1 MLIELRIDNFAI
13 INHLELEFSP
23 GLVTFTGETG
33 AGKSIILDAIEM
45 LLGGKA
51 DPSFIRSGADRAQ
64 VEGEFHLTSVVRPQ
78 VQAILEREDL
88 MDDPH
93 RITLAREIRRE
104 GRSTARLNGR
114 AVNSSLLRE
123 VGAYL
128 VDIHGQSEHL
138 SLLNVRQHVHL
149 LDRYAD
155 TSARLQQYGELYRK
169 LIAVRRDLENLRQT
183 EQDAARRT
191 DMLNYQLQEIEAARL
206 VPGEEDTLRQDRTR
220 LSNAENLASLAQSAL
235 VALDEG
241 SPESPAITDLLGQV
255 THALASLARIDASK
269 EELSAQAELALDNLT
284 DLARE
289 LRNYAESV
297 EYNPKRLEQIE
308 ERLDLIHNL
317 KRKYGG
323 SVEAVLTYAADARTQ
338 LDTITHAG
346 ERIAELEAEEKTLLK
361 QTGEVALALSEKRKS
376 TAETMS
382 QAVEKELDDLRMQG
396 ARFAVDFQSRP
407 DPQGLPLPDGSR
419 VAFDPTGID
428 RVEFLVAPNPGEG
441 LNSLART
448 ASGGETSRLMLA
460 LKTVLAQ
467 ADVLSTLIFDEI
479 DQGIG
484 GRVGTTVGEK
494 LWRLSRD
501 HQVMC
506 VTHLPQLAAFGTQH
520 FRVAKEVEDGRTL
533 TQVTLLNE
541 ALRREELA
549 QMLGGVSDANLN
561 AARELLDTA
570 RLTTSGD

>member
-13 INHLELEFSP
+13 IQHLELEFTP
-23 GLVTFTGETG
+23 GLITFTGETG

-51 DPSFIRSGADRAQ
+51 DPSFIRSGAERAQ
-64 VEGEFHLTSVVRPQ
+64 VEGEFHITSVVRPA

-93 RITLAREIRRE
+93 RIILGREIRRE

-114 AVNSSLLRE
+114 SVSAGLLRE

-138 SLLNVRQHVHL
+138 SLLNVREHIHL
-149 LDRYAD
+149 LDRYAET
-155 TSARLQQYGELYRK
+155 TSRLKKYGEVYRK
-169 LIAVRRDLENLRQT
+169 LLAVRRELASLRQT
-183 EQDAARRT
+183 EQDAARRI
-191 DMLNYQLQEIEAARL
+191 DMLNYQVQEIEAARL
-206 VPGEEDTLRQDRTR
+206 IASEEETLRQDRTR

-241 SPESPAITDLLGQV
+241 TPDSPAITDLLGQV
-255 THALASLARIDASK
+255 SRSLSALARIDSSK
-269 EELSAQAELALDNLT
+269 EGLASQAELALDNLT

-289 LRNYAESV
+289 LRDYAEAV
-297 EYNPKRLEQIE
+297 EFNPKRLEQIE
-308 ERLDLIHNL
+308 DRLDLINNL

-323 SVEAVLTYAADARTQ
+323 SVEAVLAYAADAHVQ
-338 LDTITHAG
+338 LETISHAG
-346 ERIAELEAEEKTLLK
+346 ERITELEEQEQTYLHQTAEA
-361 QTGEVALALSEKRKS
+361 GVALSEKRKAN
-376 TAETMS
+376 AETL
-382 QAVEKELDDLRMQG
+382 ARTVEKELDDLRMQG
-396 ARFAVDFQSRP
+396 ARFAVDFQIHP
-407 DPQGLPLPDGSR
+407 DPEGLPLSDGTR
-419 VAFDPTGID
+419 VAFDATGLD

-441 LNSLART
+441 LNSLVKT

-467 ADVLSTLIFDEI
+467 ADELSTLIFDEI

-494 LWRLSRD
+494 LWQLSRD

-520 FRVAKEVEDGRTL
+520 FRVAKQVEDGRTL
-533 TQVTLLNE
+533 TQVQLLNDP
-541 ALRREELA
+541 LRQEELA
-549 QMLGGVSDANLN
+549 QMLGGVSEANLN
-561 AARELLDTA
+561 AAKELLETA
-570 RLTTSGD
+570 RQTIGSD